1 VRHNQGVATP
11 PRDILAERG
20 YKVPRH
26 LDDSQLAVLEANPE
40 YRAHSGGKCPV
51 CEGEGSFLAP
61 PDGERLECPDD
72 DFGHVATR
80 LMRLYWL
87 NNIPFQYQILDWTKW
102 PMDNERKRAAKEV
115 ADGFIQSID
124 GALFYGMGLNI
135 QSKTLG
141 TGKTWLATS
150 IQKELAKLGYT
161 TWFLQFKEAVG
172 LYQEGDKA
180 RKRLLED
187 KIRGVQVLVIDE
199 VRPGDASDGQ
209 AGLYANKL
217 EDLVRGRTNGNLVNI
232 ITTNLDEAQLEKK
245 YDRVYSLLSSKATM
259 IDLEGEDARI
269 TTDLWGEQ
277 MTAALNGWRS
287 PVT

>member
-1 VRHNQGVATP
+1 MSGMASGP
-11 PRDILAERG
+11 IDLLADRG

-26 LDDSQLAVLEANPE
+26 LDDAQLAILEANPE

-51 CEGEGSFLAP
+51 CEGRGWHLAP
-61 PDGERLECPDD
+61 PDGERMECPDD

-80 LMRLYWL
+80 LMRLYWV

-102 PMDNERKRAAKEV
+102 PTDNERKRLAKEV
-115 ADGFIQSID
+115 AEGFIQSVK

-161 TWFLQFKEAVG
+161 TWFLQFKEAAS
-172 LYQEGDKA
+172 LYEESDKA
-180 RKRLLED
+180 RKRLWED
-187 KIRGVQVLVIDE
+187 RIRDAQILVIDE
-199 VRPGDASDGQ
+199 VRPGGSEAQGSF
-209 AGLYANKL
+209 YANKL

-232 ITTNLDEAQLEKK
+232 ITTNLDEAQLADK
-245 YDRVYSLLSSKATM
+245 YDRVFSLLSSKTMM

-269 TTDLWGEQ
+269 TTNLWEEQ
-277 MTAALNGWRS
+277 MTAALNEWTA
-287 PVT
+287 PIT